1 MDDGSFVEVIHGSH
15 DAVLE
20 FLFGCDADVSQDGA
34 GKLGEEA
41 LDQVQPGAV
50 LGREGELEAARRSGS
65 EPGFCLLG
73 DVGGMIVEDQTDC
86 RMDRIGGIDEL
97 QKLDELAATVAVLDQ
112 GMDFAGDE
120 IDPGQQAD
128 RAVALVLKL
137 AREGR
142 VHARL
147 GRQVRDRKSTRLNSS
162 HSSISYAA
170 VCL

>member
-1 MDDGSFVEVIHGSH
+1 MDNGSFVEVIHGGH

-20 FLFGCDADVSQDGA
+20 FLFGCNADVSQDGA

-50 LGREGELEAARRSGS
+50 LGREGELEAARWSGS

-73 DVGGMIVEDQTDC
+73 DVGGMIVEDQTDR

-97 QKLDELAATVAVLDQ
+97 QKLDELAATVAVLAQ

-120 IDPGQQAD
+120 NDPGQPTDLATTPG
-128 RAVALVLKL
+128 RKL
-137 AREGR
+137 SR
-142 VHARL
+142 
-147 GRQVRDRKSTRLNSS
+147 
-162 HSSISYAA
+162 
-170 VCL
+170 

>member
-1 MDDGSFVEVIHGSH
+1 MDNRSFVEVIHGSH

-50 LGREGELEAARRSGS
+50 RGREGELEAARRSSS

-73 DVGGMIVEDQTDC
+73 DVGGMIVEDQTDR

-97 QKLDELAATVAVLDQ
+97 QKLDELTATVAVLDQ

-147 GRQVRDRKSTRLNSS
+147 GRQVRTVVA
-162 HSSISYAA
+162 IA
-170 VCL
+170 